1 MIGGA
6 EIYAAALP
14 FADELLL
21 TEIDAEID
29 GRHAVPCRSTAPSSR
44 RSSAS
49 PTRRRTG
56 RRSPSSATS
65 GAPCRERPLVGTSGW
80 GYPSWQPGFYP
91 AGLDRSEFLSFY
103 AAQLP
108 TVELNAT
115 KYRLPSEEQ
124 FRAWAA
130 QVPDGF
136 RFAVKAP
143 DGLERRLATFEER
156 VRCLGDRLGCVRVV
170 VERPRDDGF
179 LELLLGSA
187 DPGIRYA
194 LDLRDPSWD
203 GVEERLAAAGAVRV
217 DDDCG
222 RGGLGLPPLPRAALR
237 GRRAGRDRGGAAPS
251 SRSAG
256 SRRSPSSATATS
268 RTRPRQRCGSARL
281 DGDRLKPVTAG
292 PLAGAQRV

>member
-1 MIGGA
+1 M
-6 EIYAAALP
+6 
-14 FADELLL
+14 
-21 TEIDAEID
+21 
-29 GRHAVPCRSTAPSSR
+29 SSVR
-44 RSSAS
+44 
-49 PTRRRTG
+49 
-56 RRSPSSATS
+56 
-65 GAPCRERPLVGTSGW
+65 VGTSGW

-91 AGLDRSEFLSFY
+91 AGLDRGAFLSYY
-103 AAQLP
+103 AERLA

-143 DGLERRLATFEER
+143 DGIERRLATFEER
-156 VRCLGDRLGCVRVV
+156 VRCLGDRLGCVRIV

-203 GVEERLAAAGAVRV
+203 GVEERLAEAGAVRV
-217 DDDCG
+217 DD
-222 RGGLGLPPLPRAALR
+222 GLG
-237 GRRAGRDRGGAAPS
+237 RAGWAYLRFRELVYDE
-251 SRSAG
+251 
-256 SRRSPSSATATS
+256 TE
-268 RTRPRQRCGSARL
+268 
-281 DGDRLKPVTAG
+281 
-292 PLAGAQRV
+292 LAGIASELEGLARAGVETFAFFRHGDEPDAPAAAVAVAAAVGG

>member
-1 MIGGA
+1 M
-6 EIYAAALP
+6 
-14 FADELLL
+14 
-21 TEIDAEID
+21 
-29 GRHAVPCRSTAPSSR
+29 
-44 RSSAS
+44 
-49 PTRRRTG
+49 
-56 RRSPSSATS
+56 S
-65 GAPCRERPLVGTSGW
+65 GPLVGTSGW

-91 AGLDRSEFLSFY
+91 AGLDRSAFLGYY
-103 AAQLP
+103 AAQLS

-124 FRAWAA
+124 FHAWAA

-179 LELLLGSA
+179 LELLFGSA

-203 GVEERLAAAGAVRV
+203 GVDERLAEAGAVRV
-217 DDDCG
+217 GDVSGAAGWAYVRYRELLYSEDELDAIATELSELAG
-222 RGGLGLPPLPRAALR
+222 RGIETFAYFRHGDDPDAPAAALR
-237 GRRAGRDRGGAAPS
+237 VTGLGTTP
-251 SRSAG
+251 
-256 SRRSPSSATATS
+256 AT
-268 RTRPRQRCGSARL
+268 G
-281 DGDRLKPVTAG
+281 
-292 PLAGAQRV
+292 

>member
-1 MIGGA
+1 MTSRADDADEVFVIGGA
-6 EIYAAALP
+6 QIYAAALP

-21 TEIDAEID
+21 TEIDAEIEGD
-29 GRHAVPCRSTAPSSR
+29 TLFPPSTAPSSR

-49 PTRRRTG
+49 RMLRWRAAV
-56 RRSPSSATS
+56 RV
-65 GAPCRERPLVGTSGW
+65 RPLRPARAGVSTALVGTSGW

-91 AGLDRSEFLSFY
+91 AGLDRSEFLSYY

-136 RFAVKAP
+136 LFAVKAP

-170 VERPRDDGF
+170 VERPRDEGF

-203 GVEERLAAAGAVRV
+203 GVEERLAAAGA
-217 DDDCG
+217 CG
-222 RGGLGLPPLPRAALR
+222 STTTA
-237 GRRAGRDRGGAAPS
+237 GRRAGRTSAIASSSTAPRS
-251 SRSAG
+251 STR
-256 SRRSPSSATATS
+256 SRR
-268 RTRPRQRCGSARL
+268 RC
-281 DGDRLKPVTAG
+281 AG
-292 PLAGAQRV
+292 